1 MTFYII
7 LALAAVVTLI
17 VGFAIGWKFKSERL
31 KDFIA
36 EAQAQA
42 QKIIENAELEGETL
56 KKEKVIAGQ
65 DELYEKRQA
74 LEKEIK
80 QQKSE
85 VNRYEE
91 EIAEREVQL
100 ERKSDLITKKEKNLE
115 ELTVTLNEK
124 EEVIVNKETR
134 LQRLIDE
141 QNENLEKIAGLTR
154 EKARQMLL
162 DNLIS
167 AVKKEAAQTLHEI
180 REEAS
185 QNANRKAKEI
195 IVSAIQ
201 ESAADHSVETTVSIV
216 KLPTD
221 DMKGR
226 IIGREG
232 RNIRAFEI
240 TTGIDVIVDDTP
252 EIVILSGFDPI
263 RREVAK
269 LSLEK
274 LIADG
279 RIHPARIEDVVTKT
293 REEFE
298 DLLLESGEE
307 VLMDLNLSGFSNEI
321 IKLIGKMKYFTSYG
335 QNILQHSIEVA
346 KLSSLMAAEL
356 GLETNLA
363 KRAGLLHDI
372 GKVVQGRID
381 DDHMEVGRELL
392 KKNNGNPIVINAVE
406 SHHVGE
412 KPISLIAALVNAADS
427 ISLSRPG
434 ARKESLEGYI
444 KRLNKLEGIALDFE
458 GVDRAFAIQ
467 AGREIR
473 VMVDFEKVD
482 DVMSQQLARDIAGR
496 LEKELEYP
504 GQIKIMLIREY
515 RAAGKAVQDR
525 PDQAIFFWK
534 PCLQGHRADPERAS
548 CP

>member
-1 MTFYII
+1 MSIYIV
-7 LALAAVVTLI
+7 LAIVIVVVLI
-17 VGFAIGWKFKSERL
+17 IGFGLGWKFKSERL

-36 EAQAQA
+36 EAQSQA
-42 QKIIENAELEGETL
+42 QKILENAEFEGNTL
-56 KKEKVIAGQ
+56 KKEKIIAGQ
-65 DELYEKRQA
+65 DELYEKRQV

-85 VNRYEE
+85 INRYEE
-91 EIAEREVQL
+91 EIADREVQL
-100 ERKSDLITKKEKNLE
+100 DRKSDLITKKEKNIE

-141 QNENLEKIAGLTR
+141 QNESLEKIAGLTR

-162 DNLIS
+162 DNLIN

-185 QNANRKAKEI
+185 QIANRKAKEI

-293 REEFE
+293 REDFE
-298 DLLLESGEE
+298 DLLIESGEE
-307 VLMDLNLSGFSNEI
+307 VLMDLNLAGFSNEI
-321 IKLIGKMKYFTSYG
+321 VKLIGKMKYFTSYG

-346 KLSSLMAAEL
+346 KLTSLMAAEL
-356 GLETNLA
+356 GLDTNLA
-363 KRAGLLHDI
+363 KRSGLLHDI
-372 GKVVQGRID
+372 GKVMQGRID
-381 DDHMEVGRELL
+381 DNHMDIGRELL
-392 KKNNGNPIVINAVE
+392 KRNNENPVVINAVA
-406 SHHVGE
+406 SHHEDE
-412 KPISLIAALVNAADS
+412 KPISLIAALVNAADA

-434 ARKESLEGYI
+434 ARKESLESYV

-467 AGREIR
+467 AGREVR

-482 DVMSQQLARDIAGR
+482 DIMSQQLARDIAGR

-515 RAAGKAVQDR
+515 RAAGVAK
-525 PDQAIFFWK
+525 
-534 PCLQGHRADPERAS
+534 
-548 CP
+548 